1 MMKTQRGA
9 DIVSGIV
16 LSLLGLVILLAS
28 FSITSALGEKLPPRF
43 LPLLMGS
50 IMMITALLLVFRS
63 LRCGPGPDI
72 EWPERSGWINI
83 IVTFLSL
90 AGYLL
95 LIDPIGMP
103 LATFVFL
110 TFLIW
115 YLDRRIVKALILA
128 AITSVI
134 VLYVFIRWLE
144 LTLPVG
150 PLNW

>member
-1 MMKTQRGA
+1 MRTQRDA
-9 DIVSGIV
+9 DIVSGAV
-16 LSLLGLVILLAS
+16 LSLMGLVIVLAS
-28 FSITSALGEKLPPRF
+28 FNITSAFGERLPPRF
-43 LPLLMGS
+43 LPLMMGS
-50 IMMITALLLVFRS
+50 IMMVTALLLVVRS
-63 LRCGPGPDI
+63 LRCEPGPEV
-72 EWPERSGWINI
+72 EWPDRSGWINI

-103 LATFVFL
+103 LATFAFL

-115 YLDRRIVKALILA
+115 YLDRGIVKALIIA
-128 AITSVI
+128 AITSVV
-134 VLYVFIRWLE
+134 VLFVFIRWLE